1 MPFLVD
7 TNIFLRLVPKND
19 PDRQIILNALRKLR
33 AKKEAL
39 YYTTQVL
46 AEFWTVCT
54 RPATARGGYGLS
66 SWETERKARQIERYC
81 ALLTESP
88 ATHQEWRR
96 LIMAHSVHGVLIH
109 DARTVSVMIVN
120 GVTNILTFDKD
131 DFKRFPNITAL
142 SPFDVEIP
150 CSLTNCG

>member
-19 PDRQIILNALRKLR
+19 PDRGVILNALRKLR

-66 SWETERKARQIERYC
+66 PLETERKARPIERHC
-81 ALLTESP
+81 LLLTESLT
-88 ATHQEWRR
+88 THQEWRR
-96 LIMAHSVHGVLIH
+96 LVIAHSVQGVLIH
-109 DARTVSVMIVN
+109 DARTVSVM
-120 GVTNILTFDKD
+120 NIHGILV
-131 DFKRFPNITAL
+131 P
-142 SPFDVEIP
+142 
-150 CSLTNCG
+150 

>member
-7 TNIFLRLVPKND
+7 TNIFLRLVPQND

-33 AKKEAL
+33 AKKESL

-66 SWETERKARQIERYC
+66 LQETERKARPIDRYC
-81 ALLTESP
+81 TLLTESP
-88 ATHQEWRR
+88 VTHQEWRR
-96 LIMAHSVHGVLIH
+96 LIMAHSVQGVLIH

-142 SPFDVEIP
+142 SPLDV
-150 CSLTNCG
+150 

>member
-7 TNIFLRLVPKND
+7 TNIFLRLVPKSD
-19 PDRQIILNALRKLR
+19 PDRQLILDAFRKLR
-33 AKKEAL
+33 ARNEEF

-66 SWETERKARQIERYC
+66 PAETERKARMIERYC
-81 ALLTESP
+81 QLLTESL

-96 LIMAHSVHGVLIH
+96 LIMAHSVQGVLIH
-109 DARTVSVMIVN
+109 DTRTVSVM
-120 GVTNILTFDKD
+120 NIHGITHLLTFDKD
-131 DFKRFPNITAL
+131 DFKRFPGITAL
-142 SPFDVEIP
+142 APSDV
-150 CSLTNCG
+150 T

>member
-7 TNIFLRLVPKND
+7 TNVFLRLVPKND
-19 PDRQIILNALRKLR
+19 PDRQTILNALRKLR

-54 RPATARGGYGLS
+54 RPPTARGGYGLS
-66 SWETERKARQIERYC
+66 SQETERKARPIERYC
-81 ALLTESP
+81 QLLTESL

-96 LIMAHSVHGVLIH
+96 LIMVYSVQGVLIH
-109 DARTVSVMIVN
+109 DARTVSVMNVN
-120 GVTNILTFDKD
+120 GVTHILTFDKD
-131 DFKRFPNITAL
+131 DFKRFQNITAL
-142 SPFDVEIP
+142 SPLDV
-150 CSLTNCG
+150 